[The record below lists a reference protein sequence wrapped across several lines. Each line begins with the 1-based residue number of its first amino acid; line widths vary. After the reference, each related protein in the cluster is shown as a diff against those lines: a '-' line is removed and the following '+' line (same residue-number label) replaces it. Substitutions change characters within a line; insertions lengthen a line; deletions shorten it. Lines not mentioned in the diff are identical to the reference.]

1 MKLPHRWALKLSPLV
16 EAARG
21 EPLVEP
27 FIEIEHFDEAQL
39 IIASSHGH
47 FFFDRRNRTVRMIDP
62 EQGEVDLGAFETI
75 QSVDIAG
82 FPGGRGERS
91 WSVTLFRGYVDR
103 ITVGRTYD
111 DGDASVVAAK
121 LADVLGVRVI
131 SVFGA

>member
-1 MKLPHRWALKLSPLV
+1 MKIPHRLVLKLSPLV

-27 FIEIEHFDEAQL
+27 FVEIGQFDDDALVIE
-39 IIASSHGH
+39 SSHGRYV
-47 FFFDRRNRTVRMIDP
+47 FDRRQRVVI
-62 EQGEVDLGAFETI
+62 EGEMQLATFDSI
-75 QSVDIAG
+75 QSVDIAA

-91 WSVTLFRGYVDR
+91 WSITLFRSLFDR

-121 LADVLGVRVI
+121 LAGVIGCRIV
-131 SVFGA
+131 SLMRHR

>member
-1 MKLPHRWALKLSPLV
+1 MKIPHRLALKLSPLI

-27 FIEIEHFDEAQL
+27 FIEIEQFDDDQL
-39 IIASSHGH
+39 VVGSSHGR
-47 FFFDRRNRTVRMIDP
+47 FIFDRRQRVVIQDDIQLATFD
-62 EQGEVDLGAFETI
+62 TI
-75 QSVDIAG
+75 QSVDIAA

-91 WSVTLFRGYVDR
+91 WSITLFRSLFDR

-121 LADVLGVRVI
+121 LAGIMGCRVV
-131 SVFGA
+131 SLMGHR

>member
-1 MKLPHRWALKLSPLV
+1 MKIPHRLALKLSPLV

-27 FIEIEHFDEAQL
+27 FVDIESLDDDQL
-39 IIASSHGH
+39 VLESSHGH
-47 FFFDRRNRTVRMIDP
+47 FVFDRKARVVL
-62 EQGEVDLGAFETI
+62 QGGQQLATFDSI
-75 QSVDIAG
+75 QSVDIAA

-91 WSVTLFRGYVDR
+91 WSITLFCGFLDR

-121 LADVLGVRVI
+121 LAGVIGCKVI
-131 SVFGA
+131 SLLGQR

>member
-1 MKLPHRWALKLSPLV
+1 MKIPHRLALKISPLV

-27 FIEIEHFDEAQL
+27 FVEVEQFDDDQL
-39 IIASSHGH
+39 ILDSSHGR
-47 FFFDRRNRTVRMIDP
+47 FIFDRRQRVVIQDDMQLATFD
-62 EQGEVDLGAFETI
+62 TI
-75 QSVDIAG
+75 QSVDIGA

-91 WSVTLFRGYVDR
+91 WSITLFRSLFDR

-121 LADVLGVRVI
+121 LAGVIGCRVV
-131 SVFGA
+131 SLLR

>member
-1 MKLPHRWALKLSPLV
+1 MKIPHRLALKLSPLV

-27 FIEIEHFDEAQL
+27 FVEIEAIDDDQL
-39 IIASSHGH
+39 VLESSHGR
-47 FFFDRRNRTVRMIDP
+47 FVFDRKARVVLQEGQQLATFDS
-62 EQGEVDLGAFETI
+62 I
-75 QSVDIAG
+75 QSVDLAG

-91 WSVTLFRGYVDR
+91 WSITLFSGFLDR

-121 LADVLGVRVI
+121 LADVIGCKVI
-131 SVFGA
+131 SLLGTR

>member
-1 MKLPHRWALKLSPLV
+1 MKIPHRIALKLSPLV

-27 FIEIEHFDEAQL
+27 FVEIESLDDDRL
-39 IIASSHGH
+39 VLASSHGQ
-47 FFFDRRNRTVRMIDP
+47 FVFDRQARAVL
-62 EQGEVDLGAFETI
+62 QGDQQLTTFEAI
-75 QSVDIAG
+75 QSVDIAA

-91 WSVTLFRGYVDR
+91 WSITLFCGFLDR

-121 LADVLGVRVI
+121 LAAVIGCKVI
-131 SVFGA
+131 SLLGTR